1 MLGRPALCHLRVAGT
16 VSSERAA
23 WAPWLQPPHSLP
35 PETTLRISLSGSA
48 SGQWGPAG
56 RIQSSTRTSETPLQ
70 GPSLCPA
77 PPAPTPPTGEMTG
90 PEGEVRADELG
101 HGLRGPRRA
110 PWTSC
115 PLVPGVITA
124 LGLRRPEG
132 SRALRQARSRGHAA
146 RGARS
151 PAGLP
156 AAYHS
161 GWAAEPTFCHLS
173 TPFLILSLPNLG
185 GNYGF

>member
-1 MLGRPALCHLRVAGT
+1 M
-16 VSSERAA
+16 
-23 WAPWLQPPHSLP
+23 
-35 PETTLRISLSGSA
+35 
-48 SGQWGPAG
+48 
-56 RIQSSTRTSETPLQ
+56 
-70 GPSLCPA
+70 
-77 PPAPTPPTGEMTG
+77 
-90 PEGEVRADELG
+90 
-101 HGLRGPRRA
+101 
-110 PWTSC
+110 
-115 PLVPGVITA
+115 A

-161 GWAAEPTFCHLS
+161 RCVPGEPTFCHLS

-185 GNYGF
+185 GNYYGF